1 MIAYQWF
8 VLVLG
13 SEMSD
18 DNRRKCPKSTASCPM
33 GAVPKEAGNPISGIE
48 QVVLDVSLDVLT
60 HPLHSSLPTDLTADL
75 RQIVGRYA

>member
-13 SEMSD
+13 SELFD
-18 DNRRKCPKSTASCPM
+18 DGRWKYPKRTASCPM
-33 GAVPKEAGNPISGIE
+33 GAVPKEAGSPISGIE
-48 QVVLDVSLDVLT
+48 QVVLDVNFGVFM
-60 HPLHSSLPTDLTADL
+60 HPLYSSLPTDLTADL